1 MQAQP
6 DATVSTA
13 LETVIIF
20 TGRMEELAAFYQES
34 LQLGTFERSPQHMGL
49 RVGPIY
55 LGFDQVEEVGG
66 DSRAS
71 VSLWFTV
78 EDIQAT
84 YDRLVAMGG
93 KVRYPPTQKPW
104 GGFLA
109 CVYDPD
115 GNMLGL
121 SQRQQ

>member
-1 MQAQP
+1 MPAGAGTTL
-6 DATVSTA
+6 D
-13 LETVIIF
+13 TVIIF
-20 TGRMEELAAFYQES
+20 TERMEELAVFYQEA
-34 LQLGTFERSPQHMGL
+34 LQLGPFERSPQHMGQ
-49 RVGPIY
+49 RVGPVY
-55 LGFDQVEEVGG
+55 LGFDQVDQALGE
-66 DSRAS
+66 DPAS
-71 VSLWFTV
+71 VTLWFTV
-78 EDIQAT
+78 EEIQAT
-84 YDRLVAMGG
+84 YDRLIAMGA